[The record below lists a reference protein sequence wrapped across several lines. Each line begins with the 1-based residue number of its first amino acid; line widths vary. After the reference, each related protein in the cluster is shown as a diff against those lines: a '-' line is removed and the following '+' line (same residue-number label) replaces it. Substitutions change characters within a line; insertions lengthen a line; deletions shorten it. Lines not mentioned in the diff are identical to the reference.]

1 MKKLIPFLILAL
13 SFVTAF
19 SASANDNKDERTKAR
34 QEKWEQFRQEKNAFY
49 VKTME
54 LTEEQASQFIP
65 LFEEMEKKKFEANRE
80 VRHEARA
87 IINGNN
93 ITDEQYK
100 AAADRAASL
109 HAREAEIEKEYYAR
123 FCNILTPRQQFLY
136 HRCEAEFQKQ
146 MIHKRNKKDKQ
157 RESCK

>member
-13 SFVTAF
+13 SFVSAF

-34 QEKWEQFRQEKNAFY
+34 KEKWEQFRQEKNAFY

-54 LTEEQASQFIP
+54 LTDEQASQFIP

-87 IINGNN
+87 IINGSN

-109 HAREAEIEKEYYAR
+109 HAKEADIEKE
-123 FCNILTPRQQFLY
+123 
-136 HRCEAEFQKQ
+136 
-146 MIHKRNKKDKQ
+146 
-157 RESCK
+157 

>member
-54 LTEEQASQFIP
+54 LT
-65 LFEEMEKKKFEANRE
+65 
-80 VRHEARA
+80 
-87 IINGNN
+87 
-93 ITDEQYK
+93 DEQYK

-109 HAREAEIEKEYYAR
+109 HTKEADIEKEYYAL